1 MVLLPAP
8 LVPVDEPVEPRLVDL
23 ELVDPMGV
31 VAEDPAPD
39 AVDAEVAGAAK
50 KYQINYCV

>member
-1 MVLLPAP
+1 MVPLP
-8 LVPVDEPVEPRLVDL
+8 VPVDEPVEPRLVDL